1 MSNTSEEKCFHRFIG
16 NIRKKYGS
24 EMSYNS
30 ITRSKKKLVIPYLWD
45 NKILSSLLLSNN
57 FDKIFVQEQKV
68 LHVIYRNF
76 FYKKLNFLDMT
87 DINTYFKEV
96 YSHDDTTGAIVL
108 YNYSKED
115 SLFETLTTIP
125 IPIIILRRTN
135 DNIIENYN
143 DYYLQESNSN
153 IEVNYTYDVL
163 TRVKNQLFEELSI
176 TNYDEFSFSQSTN
189 DYKSP
194 SIQSECQFNYLYRLT
209 GIWRK
214 SFENLIY
221 LKSNKIPYDIRK
233 CLINRIGDCLKS
245 EDKSKHSDSYIYTA
259 LAQEHRKLEAESIF
273 KEKYSG
279 WTPEQTFYRAT
290 RRVNDV

>member
-1 MSNTSEEKCFHRFIG
+1 MSNTSEEKCFHRYIG

-30 ITRSKKKLVIPYLWD
+30 ITRSKKKLLIPYLWD
-45 NKILSSLLLSNN
+45 NKILSSLLLSSN
-57 FDKIFVQEQKV
+57 FEKIFVQEQKV

-76 FYKKLNFLDMT
+76 FYKKLNFLEVS
-87 DINTYFKEV
+87 DINTYFKDT
-96 YSHDDTTGAIVL
+96 YSQDGTAGAIVL
-108 YNYSKED
+108 YNYTKD
-115 SLFETLTTIP
+115 DILLDTLTTIS
-125 IPIIILRRTN
+125 IPIIIIRRPN
-135 DNIIENYN
+135 DINIENLN
-143 DYYLQESNSN
+143 EYYLQESNSN

-163 TRVKNQLFEELSI
+163 TRVKNQLIEESSF

-189 DYKSP
+189 EYKSP

-221 LKSNKIPYDIRK
+221 LKSNKIPYDVRK

-245 EDKSKHSDSYIYTA
+245 DDESKHSDGYIYTA
-259 LAQEHRKLEAESIF
+259 LAQEHRKLESESIF